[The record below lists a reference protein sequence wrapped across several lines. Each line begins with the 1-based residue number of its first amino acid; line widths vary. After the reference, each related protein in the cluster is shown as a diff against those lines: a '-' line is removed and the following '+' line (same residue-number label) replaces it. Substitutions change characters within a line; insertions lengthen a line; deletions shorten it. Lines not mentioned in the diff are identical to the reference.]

1 MDKSER
7 FRPRAPGETLAAAA
21 ERARIEVDEELAEI
35 RAEEAAAA
43 SAARERGPSGA
54 APAAVPQ
61 KPDVRASTGVDS
73 PAIRGTKAQP
83 GTGFKISDRVKM
95 LPGEDI
101 TKHQN
106 FRDRVREGYGP
117 QTLLQEFL
125 CADVS
130 YAHRQVTRYQRF
142 REGALLAAIKQ
153 RFFCSNFASQSKAHG
168 QRGRQTLAKASTHRG
183 WDENADAVRVFDGR
197 NRSRSLFRRP
207 SGLWNNGRPARAPTF
222 SSQRGVARA

>member
-21 ERARIEVDEELAEI
+21 ERARVEVDEELAEI
-35 RAEEAAAA
+35 HAEEAAAA
-43 SAARERGPSGA
+43 AAARERGASGA

-73 PAIRGTKAQP
+73 PAIARGTKAQP

-106 FRDRVREGYGP
+106 LRDRVREGYGP

-125 CADVS
+125 CADVVRAS
-130 YAHRQVTRYQRF
+130 P
-142 REGALLAAIKQ
+142 GDAI
-153 RFFCSNFASQSKAHG
+153 SKVP
-168 QRGRQTLAKASTHRG
+168 GR
-183 WDENADAVRVFDGR
+183 RVIGSD
-197 NRSRSLFRRP
+197 
-207 SGLWNNGRPARAPTF
+207 
-222 SSQRGVARA
+222 